1 MLQNLSIRDVVV
13 IKELDVEFRAG
24 MTVLTGETGSG
35 KSILLDAL
43 GLALGMRA
51 DSALIRKDADKA
63 SVTAEFQLPKKHPIF
78 ALLAEQSLE
87 SDGALILRRVL
98 HADGKSKA
106 FINDQPI
113 SIQLLKQ
120 IGGYLVEIHGQFD
133 QHGLLNKDT
142 HLASLDRFAG
152 LEDQAV
158 AVRKAYSL
166 WRACEKHWQDAV
178 DQQQDQ
184 KSQEE
189 YWRHIVTELRAFDPK
204 PGEEEELSKKRVA
217 LQHHE
222 KLQAAFSQALNA
234 LEGDDSADK
243 HILTAQKALTRVADK
258 APESVD
264 PILDALERASI
275 ELREVAGKIRHG
287 FDSDADAQAQLETLE
302 DRLFGMRE
310 LARKYNVQPDQLGE
324 LLQQLEQELQSIETS
339 DTHIQDLFV
348 AMKRMQQDYM
358 AKASALSEARRKAAK
373 KLDQAVAKE
382 LEPLKLG
389 KASFVTAISD
399 LAEESWN
406 EKGKDRVEFEVATN
420 PGMPAGPLSKIA
432 SGGELSRFMLALKVV
447 LAGSDETATLIFDEI
462 DTGVSGS
469 VADAVGQRLERLGQN
484 AQVLLVTHSPQVS
497 SKAQHH
503 YRIAK
508 QTAKNSTVTTIEIL
522 DAKQRREEVA
532 RMLSGAEITAE
543 ARAAADRLLGA
554 A

>member
-51 DSALIRKDADKA
+51 DSALIRQGADKA
-63 SVTAEFQLPKKHPIF
+63 SVTAEFQLPKKHPVF

-98 HADGKSKA
+98 QADGKSKA

-120 IGGYLVEIHGQFD
+120 IGGCLVEIHGQFD

-204 PGEEEELSKKRVA
+204 PGEEEDLSKRRVA

-222 KLQAAFSQALNA
+222 KLQAAFGQALNA

-243 HILTAQKALTRVADK
+243 HILAAQKALTRVADK
-258 APESVD
+258 APEAVD

-399 LAEESWN
+399 MAEESWN

-469 VADAVGQRLERLGQN
+469 VADAVGQRLEKLGKN

-508 QTAKNSTVTTIEIL
+508 QTAKNATVTTIEIL